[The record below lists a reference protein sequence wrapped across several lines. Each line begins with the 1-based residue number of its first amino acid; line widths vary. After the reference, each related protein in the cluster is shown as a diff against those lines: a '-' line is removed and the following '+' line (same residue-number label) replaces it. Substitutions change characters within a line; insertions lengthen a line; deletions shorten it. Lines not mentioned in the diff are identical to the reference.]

1 MTHCHNFCA
10 DITLKNNNCMFLTC
24 TSVLIY
30 FILFDVPPNIF
41 LMIFKKFIKAF
52 ITLYNKVCHRDYSG
66 SNSHILVPWWVVMN
80 VSNCAALR
88 YTVYYT
94 TPSIVQYIH

>member
-80 VSNCAALR
+80 QVF
-88 YTVYYT
+88 TVLM
-94 TPSIVQYIH
+94 SLECV